1 MAFQIADD
9 LEDQIQ
15 DKERGEKINVALL
28 MGLQK
33 AHGLYHEEIGL
44 LRAKSELIS
53 IPLDLESLLFYKFGE
68 VSLINEPAV

>member
-1 MAFQIADD
+1 
-9 LEDQIQ
+9 
-15 DKERGEKINVALL
+15 